1 MPVEKRE
8 KKSKKDAEEEEKEE
22 DKTYEPGS
30 SAEDED
36 SEDEESGEEERSSE
50 SEDRDESESSGSDA
64 EELPSASK
72 PLKDI
77 IREEIKE
84 VKKPRK
90 RKSAPARASTPVL
103 TPAKKIKTSSKPKTK
118 SATKSDV
125 KKKTS
130 RNSERKEKT
139 GKPETDKKK
148 ENLET
153 TTDEKTEKDVEEVK
167 KRVIEYNDKNVDYNL
182 YTEAPE
188 HIKTVK
194 CQINSNTLMICR
206 MIEASSNSTSGLTS
220 DYAAISFVRLSRNGK
235 AFEFNL
241 PLGIAPNIIKGLTMF
256 IKDNPRFFD
265 KHINS
270 VNFENLVK

>member
-8 KKSKKDAEEEEKEE
+8 KRSKKDAEEEEKEE

-30 SAEDED
+30 SAEDEE
-36 SEDEESGEEERSSE
+36 SENEESGEEERSSE
-50 SEDRDESESSGSDA
+50 SEDRDESESSSSDA
-64 EELPSASK
+64 EELPSTSK
-72 PLKDI
+72 PLKEI

-84 VKKPRK
+84 IKKPRK
-90 RKSAPARASTPVL
+90 RKSAPARESTP
-103 TPAKKIKTSSKPKTK
+103 TSAPAKKVKASTKPRTK
-118 SATKSDV
+118 SSTKYEV
-125 KKKTS
+125 KKKPS
-130 RNSERKEKT
+130 RNSDRKEKT
-139 GKPETDKKK
+139 GKPDVDKKK
-148 ENLET
+148 ENPET
-153 TTDEKTEKDVEEVK
+153 SSEKTDEKTEKE

-256 IKDNPRFFD
+256 IKDNPRFFE